1 LFQDP
6 TDTATYAGEM
16 PKQVRHDGK
25 IEKFFSFLQRPQL
38 SERPIAKSRDMI
50 KNYFKIAWRNL
61 LKSKVYSS
69 INVLGLACGMA
80 VAMLIGF
87 WMFDELTFDHYH
99 ANHKKIAQVM
109 ITQTFNNQTGTGQ
122 AMAIPLGMELRN
134 KYGSDFKY
142 VTLCSWN
149 FGFIVGTGEKKLSK
163 SGMWVQPE
171 FPIMMGLEKLH
182 GNLKALTDPSSILID
197 QSLAAALFG
206 TDAVVGKRVRMNN
219 KYDFKVAGVYK
230 DIPKNSSF
238 NDTHFLMSWDK
249 YMTTETW
256 LKRAATQW
264 DNHSFQ
270 IFVQMNDNVD
280 MAKTSAKMELISQKY
295 VKKEEGNERLLLH
308 AMDKWRLYSEFEN
321 GKIKGGRIQY
331 VWLFCI
337 IGTFVLLLACINFMN
352 LSTARSEKRAK
363 EVGIRKAIGSM
374 RQQLIIQFL
383 SESVLMAG
391 LALVLSTVIVLISL
405 PFFNRIADKS
415 MSIPWDHPVFW
426 IVVLLVTTFT
436 GFVSG
441 SYPAFY
447 LSGFNPVAVL
457 KGTFRAGRFAALPRK
472 ILVVLQFTI
481 SVTLIIGT
489 IIVFNQIQYAK
500 NRPVGYSRE
509 GLISIDMNTP
519 DLFGHYEAI
528 RNDLIATGA
537 VANMAESSSPTT
549 SVYSNQIGYEWE
561 GKVAGSNPLFGTI
574 AVTRDFG
581 KTIGW
586 HIRQGRDFSRNF
598 VTDTSAM
605 ILNRSALQLM
615 GFKDPIGKIVRK
627 DKKVYTIVGVID
639 NMVMQSP
646 YTPVQPT
653 IFFVDN
659 NWANIITLKIK
670 PTVPLQEALAKIGG
684 IFKRYNPASPFDY
697 HFTDEEYAK
706 KFSDEERIG
715 KLASIFAVLAIF
727 ISSLGLF
734 GLASF
739 VAEQKTKEIGVRK
752 VLGASVIN
760 LWSMLSK
767 EFVMLVTISC
777 ALAVPISWYF
787 LAGWLKNYQYHT
799 AISFWVFI
807 VACAGAMAVTL
818 LTVSYQSVKAAVANP
833 VKSLRTES
841 GF

>member
-1 LFQDP
+1 ML
-6 TDTATYAGEM
+6 
-16 PKQVRHDGK
+16 
-25 IEKFFSFLQRPQL
+25 
-38 SERPIAKSRDMI
+38 

-69 INVLGLACGMA
+69 INILGLAFGMA
-80 VAMLIGF
+80 VAMLIAF
-87 WMFDELTFDHYH
+87 WMYDELTYNHYH

-142 VTLCSWN
+142 VTLTSWN
-149 FGFIVGTGEKKLSK
+149 FGFVVGAGEKKLSK

-171 FPIMMGLEKLH
+171 FPIMMGLKQLT
-182 GNLKALTDPSSILID
+182 GNLKALTDPSSVLID
-197 QSLAAALFG
+197 HSLATALFG
-206 TDAVVGKRVRMNN
+206 SDDVIGKTVRMNN

-238 NDTHFLMSWDK
+238 NDTHFLLSWDK
-249 YMTTETW
+249 YLSTENW
-256 LKRAATQW
+256 VKNAQTQW

-280 MAKTSAKMELISQKY
+280 MAKISKKIELITQKY
-295 VKKEEGNERLLLH
+295 VKKEEGNEHLLLH
-308 AMDKWRLYSEFEN
+308 PMDKWRLYSDFEN

-331 VWLFCI
+331 VWLFGI
-337 IGTFVLLLACINFMN
+337 IGVFVLLLACINFMN

-374 RQQLIIQFL
+374 RQQLVTQFL
-383 SESVLMAG
+383 SESVVMAG
-391 LALVLSTVIVLISL
+391 LALVLALLLVLIAL
-405 PFFNRIADKS
+405 PLFNVIADKS
-415 MSIPWDHPVFW
+415 MSIPWTNIVFW
-426 IVVLLVTTFT
+426 LVVIAFTAFT

-447 LSGFNPVAVL
+447 LSGFNPVKVL
-457 KGTFRAGRFAALPRK
+457 KGTFKAGRFASIPRK

-489 IIVFNQIQYAK
+489 IIVFKQIQYAK
-500 NRPVGYSRE
+500 GRPVGYTRE
-509 GLISIDMNTP
+509 GLISIDMDTP
-519 DLFGHYEAI
+519 DLYGHYDAI
-528 RNDLIATGA
+528 RNDLLATG
-537 VANMAESSSPTT
+537 VVENMAESSSPTT
-549 SVYSNQIGYEWE
+549 AVYSNTIGFDWE
-561 GKVAGSNPLFGTI
+561 GKAPGSNPLFGNI

-581 KTIGW
+581 KTIDW
-586 HIRQGRDFSRNF
+586 HIRQGRDFSRYF
-598 VTDTSAM
+598 ASDTSAM
-605 ILNRSALQLM
+605 ILNQAAVELT
-615 GFKDPIGKIVRK
+615 GFKNPIGKIIRR
-627 DKKVYTIVGVID
+627 DKKAYTVIGVID

-646 YTPVQPT
+646 YMPVQPT
-653 IFFVDN
+653 IFSVDY
-659 NWANIITLKIK
+659 NWANVITIKMK
-670 PTVPLQEALAKIGG
+670 PTAQLQDALAKIGG
-684 IFKRYNPASPFDY
+684 VFKKYNPASPFDY

-715 KLASIFAVLAIF
+715 KLASIFAILAIF

-752 VLGASVIN
+752 VLGASVLN
-760 LWSMLSK
+760 LWGMLSK
-767 EFVMLVTISC
+767 DFVVLVTISC

-787 LAGWLKNYQYHT
+787 LSGWLKGYQYHT
-799 AISFWVFI
+799 GISLWIFV
-807 VACAGAMAVTL
+807 VACIGAMGITL
-818 LTVSYQSVKAAVANP
+818 LTVSYQSVKAAMANP
-833 VKSLRTES
+833 VKSLRTE
-841 GF
+841 